1 MGDRNAKTGVFCRFS
16 SFPTSAWGEFKSQP
30 SFFHNSEKPSITM
43 ISPDKSMVHQDT
55 GSASLIM
62 TTDLIF
68 QSRCTGSSF
77 WGSYSP
83 QTSKM
88 TAELGT
94 GPDRVHPQKK
104 EEDLLA
110 RGIKRNR
117 TITPS
122 PKEQE
127 GVGGGG
133 GNGIWL
139 QESQGKWEIPKLA
152 RSRTPLGINRI
163 PFISVT
169 TVLGTQ

>member
-1 MGDRNAKTGVFCRFS
+1 MKRLESSADFLPFLQVLEGNSNHSHLFS
-16 SFPTSAWGEFKSQP
+16 
-30 SFFHNSEKPSITM
+30 HNSEKPSIM
-43 ISPDKSMVHQDT
+43 IISPDKSMIHQDT

-77 WGSYSP
+77 WGGYSP
-83 QTSKM
+83 RTRKT
-88 TAELGT
+88 TALLGK
-94 GPDRVHPQKK
+94 GPDRVHPQQK
-104 EEDLLA
+104 EEALPA
-110 RGIKRNR
+110 RVIKKRNR

-122 PKEQE
+122 PKKQE

-133 GNGIWL
+133 GNRIWL
-139 QESQGKWEIPKLA
+139 QESQGERETPKLA
-152 RSRTPLGINRI
+152 RSRTPSGTNRI

>member
-1 MGDRNAKTGVFCRFS
+1 
-16 SFPTSAWGEFKSQP
+16 
-30 SFFHNSEKPSITM
+30 M

-68 QSRCTGSSF
+68 QSRRTGSSF

-83 QTSKM
+83 QTRKT

-110 RGIKRNR
+110 RGIKKQNHH
-117 TITPS
+117 PF
-122 PKEQE
+122 PKKQE

-133 GNGIWL
+133 EIDTAARKP
-139 QESQGKWEIPKLA
+139 GKMRDSK
-152 RSRTPLGINRI
+152 TC
-163 PFISVT
+163 
-169 TVLGTQ
+169 